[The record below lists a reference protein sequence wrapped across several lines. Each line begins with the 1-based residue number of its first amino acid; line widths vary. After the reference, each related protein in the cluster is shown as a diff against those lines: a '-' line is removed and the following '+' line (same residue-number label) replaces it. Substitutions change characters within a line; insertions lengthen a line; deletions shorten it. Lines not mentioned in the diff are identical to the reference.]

1 MTRIETVENMV
12 KTILSDESKVLG
24 TDEYNTLI
32 AKSET
37 KEERDFYT
45 AIYNYLLKKAMKDLT
60 KGNIYKTFFLFGLPL
75 GRVDC
80 ADG

>member
-1 MTRIETVENMV
+1 MSIIEAVENMV

-37 KEERDFYT
+37 K
-45 AIYNYLLKKAMKDLT
+45 
-60 KGNIYKTFFLFGLPL
+60 
-75 GRVDC
+75 
-80 ADG
+80 

>member
-32 AKSET
+32 AKAET
-37 KEERDFYT
+37 KEEIEFYT
-45 AIYNYLLKKAMKDLT
+45 VIYNYLLKKKHAEVIKNV
-60 KGNIYKTFFLFGLPL
+60 KY
-75 GRVDC
+75 
-80 ADG
+80 